1 MLKAGKSL
9 GGFGEVKNKS
19 TKKKYL
25 GRDKDERDSDDDD
38 VAQKESTDNVFM
50 SCAELAQELQRQPAL
65 VDCSPEFTDAVASRL
80 YRYVI

>member
-1 MLKAGKSL
+1 MTAGKSL

-25 GRDKDERDSDDDD
+25 GRDKDDSDDDD
-38 VAQKESTDNVFM
+38 ATQKESTENVFM
-50 SCAELAQELQRQPAL
+50 SCAELAQELQHQPAL
-65 VDCSPEFTDAVASRL
+65 VDCSPEFTDAVASHL